1 MLNKLPLFCLA
12 ALLSSGASY
21 AQRMAFT
28 ASFDGSQ
35 PVILDRMIGRLAGAL
50 AAGLTLGLSSA
61 PQSESERRPDVLLI
75 AIDDL
80 NDWVGHLEGVASTP
94 HIDRLAARGV
104 AFVNAH
110 AASPVC
116 NPSRTAMLGGLRP
129 TLTSERQ
136 QRWRGVLGGATTLP
150 EHFAAAG
157 YVLAGAGKVFHSAN
171 ESVFDDYFEGKKTDP
186 RPGRRNKT
194 PFVTLDVPS
203 IGRDDIFDWKAIE
216 EDDAWM
222 ADHQAATWM
231 AERLQR
237 DDEQPLFAAI
247 GFSKP
252 HLPWYVPAPYFDLH
266 PPASIRLPVVPEG
279 ETDDLPSDAYDLIA
293 RKLNAELV
301 ERDLQLEAVR
311 AYLAAVSFVDAQ
323 VGRTLE
329 ALERSPRAD
338 RTIVVLV
345 SDHGFHLG
353 DKGHWRKF
361 SLWERATRIPLVFA
375 LPGGEG
381 AGTTS
386 ARAVD
391 SMSIYPTL
399 CELAGL
405 AIPEHVQGVSVRT
418 LLAVPDAPWP
428 HAALTS
434 YRKHRALRTDRWRL
448 IVYANGG
455 AELYDHDVDPGEHEN
470 LIGLYTHREVEAQLR
485 EQLKALV
492 AD

>member
-1 MLNKLPLFCLA
+1 
-12 ALLSSGASY
+12 
-21 AQRMAFT
+21 
-28 ASFDGSQ
+28 
-35 PVILDRMIGRLAGAL
+35 MITRLAGAL
-50 AAGLTLGLSSA
+50 AACTALGLPAA
-61 PQSESERRPDVLLI
+61 PQGEDARRPDVLLI

-110 AASPVC
+110 CASPVC

-129 TLTSERQ
+129 ELTSERRR
-136 QRWRGVLGGATTLP
+136 RWRGALGGAITLP

-157 YVLAGAGKVFHSAN
+157 YVLAGAGKVFHDSNDSAFG
-171 ESVFDDYFEGKKTDP
+171 EYFEGKKTDP
-186 RPGRRNKT
+186 RPGRRNKV
-194 PFVTLDVPS
+194 PFVTLEVPS
-203 IGRDDIFDWKAIE
+203 LGRDDLFDWKAVE
-216 EDDAWM
+216 EDDTWM
-222 ADHQAATWM
+222 ADHQVATWM
-231 AERLQR
+231 ADRLQR
-237 DDEQPLFAAI
+237 DDEQPLFAAV

-252 HLPWYVPAPYFDLH
+252 HLPWYVPAPYFALH
-266 PPASIRLPVVPEG
+266 PPASIRRAEMPEG
-279 ETDDLPSDAYDLIA
+279 ETDDLPPTAYGLIS
-293 RKLNAELV
+293 RKLNDALVDGEL
-301 ERDLQLEAVR
+301 DLEAVR

-323 VGRTLE
+323 VGRVLE

-338 RTIVVLV
+338 RTVVVLV

-375 LPGGEG
+375 LPGGERSG
-381 AGTTS
+381 ATC

-405 AIPEHVQGVSVRT
+405 PIPDHVEGVSVRA
-418 LLAVPDAPWP
+418 LLEHPKAPWP
-428 HAALTS
+428 HAALTT
-434 YRKHRALRTDRWRL
+434 YKQHRALRTDRWRFIL
-448 IVYANGG
+448 YANGE
-455 AELYDHDVDPGEHEN
+455 AELYDHDTDAGEHDN
-470 LIGLYTHREVEAQLR
+470 LAGLYTHRDVEAELR
-485 EQLKALV
+485 EQLKAMS